1 MTGSAMSCA
10 PLARAKASPNRKSR
24 FPCMR
29 WTRVPPRAHSAS
41 APITRALS
49 GSSTSSSPAQY
60 SNRSPRMYRDCAP
73 RAGPR
78 RNSKKTRLISGR
90 DAHRCRSEMKR
101 TGNGSL
107 NHFHVLDDHILH
119 GHVGVTSAFSGLD
132 LFDFVDHV
140 LAFGDLAEH
149 AVAPTLGILGGV
161 VEEAVVLDVDE
172 ELAGSRMRFGG
183 PRHGNRIAFVLETV
197 VGFVLDGISVRLLAH
212 SRLESTALDHETVD
226 DAVKH
231 GVGVETRFDVFEK
244 ILDRL
249 GCASGIELE
258 RDDAEVCSK
267 LDHGSRYLAGF
278 SDTDSIK
285 TGRCGTFWCCST
297 VVVGALEIRSTVS
310 IPSTTRPNT
319 AYPNPRGDGSR

>member
-1 MTGSAMSCA
+1 
-10 PLARAKASPNRKSR
+10 
-24 FPCMR
+24 
-29 WTRVPPRAHSAS
+29 
-41 APITRALS
+41 
-49 GSSTSSSPAQY
+49 
-60 SNRSPRMYRDCAP
+60 
-73 RAGPR
+73 
-78 RNSKKTRLISGR
+78 
-90 DAHRCRSEMKR
+90 MKR
-101 TGNGSL
+101 TAIPL
-107 NHFHVLDDHILH
+107 LRDLRLLDDDVLDRNVR
-119 GHVGVTSAFSGLD
+119 VGTALCGLD

-149 AVAPTLGILGGV
+149 AVAPTLGVLGAV

-172 ELAGSRMRFGG
+172 KLARGRMRFGS
-183 PRHGNRIAFVLETV
+183 PRHGYRIALVLETV
-197 VGFVLDGISVRLLAH
+197 VRFVLDRTSGRLLSH
-212 SRLESTALDHETVD
+212 SRFESTALDHETVD

-258 RDDAEVCSK
+258 RDDAEVCLK
-267 LDHGSRYLAGF
+267 LDHGARYLAGF

-285 TGRCGTFWCCST
+285 TGRCGTFWCCSI

-310 IPSTTRPNT
+310 IPATTRPNT